1 MSLRPRPGFRT
12 ERKPLFA
19 EQSGRTSEVTT
30 IFPKRQNVRRI
41 RKRPAASPVQVP
53 LRPPDGR
60 PPRPFRKKDYMKPA
74 TFALSYN
81 DLNRITDLHYPAK
94 KAERPSDTFPKN
106 RRSSDRTRTT
116 VNNRPERPTSKPTI
130 SEKTRQRRP
139 GSSLRRIRNSLET
152 IPFGRF
158 FPITGKRRLRKRIR
172 RFRPGSVRA
181 TVFRA
186 HAPARSDKKTKRTT
200 FAPASALPSPSIRR
214 IRYTPSRMSSRF
226 PRRNFSRPPVPVGTD
241 KNRGVR
247 RIRHTPLFPSNQ
259 RSRYTDAT
267 PMIPFSD
274 PPIKSSR

>member
-19 EQSGRTSEVTT
+19 EQSERTSEVTT

-41 RKRPAASPVQVP
+41 RKRPAAPPAQVP

-81 DLNRITDLHYPAK
+81 DLNCITDLHYPAK

-172 RFRPGSVRA
+172 RFRTGSVRA

-186 HAPARSDKKTKRTT
+186 HAPRPIRQKDETDDFCARLRTSLAVRSPYTIHTIADVVPFPEKKLSP
-200 FAPASALPSPSIRR
+200 APAGP
-214 IRYTPSRMSSRF
+214 
-226 PRRNFSRPPVPVGTD
+226 D

-247 RIRHTPLFPSNQ
+247 RLRHTPLFLSNQ